1 MSVMKKRFLTTGGL
15 CAFAVALIMLVSS
28 CNQKDGN
35 TTGTEDYNA
44 TTRQLI
50 SLVENDSRIRSL
62 LTEAIKKGREINPDT
77 STNPVQ
83 SLEDYY
89 AFIDRSQKSMPWDV
103 IFCPGQPTIFGR
115 MYQALCYCYFINCM
129 PLEELEGENLFTA
142 SIQYVEPYRSWL
154 VEYCKSWGQFLSSPE
169 SWNEE
174 YEALMMQQEELG
186 MTNGWYEDPSNWH
199 SFNDFFSRRLAS
211 PDQRPIAS
219 PDDNSVVASPADC
232 VPQGVWDIDQDS
244 YIVTDHKI
252 AVKSRVFNSVRNLIG
267 PESPYCDAFAGGK
280 FYHAFLNANDYHR
293 YHFPLSGVIREMR
306 VIPGDDALGGTITW
320 EPELQQY
327 VVDCSVP
334 GWQSIETRGLVILE
348 TDSHGLVAV
357 MPIGM
362 SQVASVN
369 FSSGLEV
376 GQRVE
381 KGDELGYFLFGGSD
395 FVLVFQEEADFRLT
409 SPTDSA
415 GGWQHILMGEKLGE
429 VS

>member
-1 MSVMKKRFLTTGGL
+1 MKRLKDITLGMLLLASLMLTL
-15 CAFAVALIMLVSS
+15 PACRDR
-28 CNQKDGN
+28 K
-35 TTGTEDYNA
+35 NA
-44 TTRQLI
+44 AAEKPYRPATQQLI
-50 SLVENDSRIRSL
+50 ELVEQDSRIKSL
-62 LTEAIKKGREINPDT
+62 LSEAIGKGKKINPDPA
-77 STNPVQ
+77 TNPAQ
-83 SLEDYY
+83 SLEEYY
-89 AFIDRSQKSMPWDV
+89 AFIDRSQTAMPWDV

-129 PLEELEGENLFTA
+129 PLESLENETLFTN

-154 VEYCKSWGQFLSSPE
+154 VDYCKSWGAFLSSPE
-169 SWNEE
+169 SWNKE
-174 YEALMMQQEELG
+174 YEELMMQQEELG
-186 MTNGWYEDPSNWH
+186 MTKGWYEDPSNWH

-219 PDDNSVVASPADC
+219 ADDNSVVASPADC
-232 VPQGVWDIDQDS
+232 IPQGVWPIDSES
-244 YIVTDHKI
+244 YIVTDEKI

-267 PESPYCDAFAGGK
+267 PDSPYCDAFAGGT

-293 YHFPLSGVIREMR
+293 YHFPLSGIIRELR
-306 VIPGDDALGGTITW
+306 IIPGDDALGGKITW
-320 EPELQQY
+320 EPDLQQY

-334 GWQSIETRGLVILE
+334 GWQSIETRGLAVIE
-348 TDSHGLVAV
+348 TESHGLVAV

-369 FSSGLEV
+369 FTEGLQV

-395 FVLVFQEEADFRLT
+395 FVLVFQQDADFRLT
-409 SPTDSA
+409 SPKDEN

-429 VS
+429 VKPVR